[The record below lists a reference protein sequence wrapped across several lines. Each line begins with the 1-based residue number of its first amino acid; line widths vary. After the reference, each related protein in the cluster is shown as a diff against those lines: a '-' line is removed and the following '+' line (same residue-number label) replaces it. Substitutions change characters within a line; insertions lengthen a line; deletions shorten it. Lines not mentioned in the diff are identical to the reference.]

1 MRLCFGKCYLIQVRN
16 CSIDIY
22 AGDDN
27 KMNCRNP
34 NVTWLPR
41 DHRDIGTMV
50 NGITQIWQN
59 LPPPSPC
66 HTNLNL

>member
-1 MRLCFGKCYLIQVRN
+1 MRLCFGKCRLIQVSN

-27 KMNCRNP
+27 KMNCRNL

-41 DHRDIGTMV
+41 DHRDIGTIV
-50 NGITQIWQN
+50 NGITQI
-59 LPPPSPC
+59 
-66 HTNLNL
+66 